1 MTHGGDVMEKIRLYR
16 ERKKLSQREFAQALG
31 ISQSAVAQWE
41 NGSTVPTLDNL
52 VRAAGIL
59 GCEVGDLVPKSKK

>member
-1 MTHGGDVMEKIRLYR
+1 MEKIRLYR

-41 NGSTVPTLDNL
+41 NGSTAPTLANL

-59 GCEVGDLVPKSKK
+59 GCEVSDLVQKSKK